1 MPIYEFQCKQC
12 DARFETLMRSSDVAT
27 CPECS
32 SEDLKKLISA
42 HAVGSGAPDTPCGSA
57 PCSPMPACGMG
68 GCGSR
73 S

>member
-1 MPIYEFQCKQC
+1 MPIYEFQCRQC
-12 DARFETLMRSSDVAT
+12 DRQFETLVRSSDVVT
-27 CPECS
+27 CPGCS

-68 GCGSR
+68 GCGSG
-73 S
+73 